1 MTRFKKVVRMRKR
14 LQTVLVPYWGEI
26 NADGTIS
33 YGYVR
38 RFELIEEEKEMKKFT
53 KSDLREGDVVMYDNG
68 EMRTV
73 KGTSLF
79 DCFEPASDL
88 SYYDENLIHVRAEEL
103 NIVEVFRSIWKR
115 EEPTITSAEKVLLE
129 NIAKIFK
136 YIARNRDSTLFVYGD
151 KPEKEVRE
159 VNMWI
164 RRHDSYVANLEV
176 YIHLFPMVKW
186 EDEEPWLIEDLLKL
200 PEKEKENEN

>member
-1 MTRFKKVVRMRKR
+1 MNVKKR

-115 EEPTITSAEKVLLE
+115 EEPTITSIERVLLE
-129 NIAKIFK
+129 NVEKKYK
-136 YIARNRDSTLFVYGD
+136 YIARD
-151 KPEKEVRE
+151 
-159 VNMWI
+159 
-164 RRHDSYVANLEV
+164 HDSELYLFGEKPTKENVMWLRKSDS
-176 YIHLFPMVKW
+176 YIASFTIYSRLFPMVKW
-186 EDEEPWLIEDLLKL
+186 EDEEPWLIEDLLEL
-200 PEKEKENEN
+200 PVKEN